1 MQIVF
6 SKHAVDQMTVRN
18 INTDDVE
25 LILKEPDGIVSQS
38 RDKSVYYK
46 RLKGRLDNLL
56 AVVVVR
62 VGETIEVITVMH
74 NFEVRK

>member
-1 MQIVF
+1 
-6 SKHAVDQMTVRN
+6 MTVRN